1 MDAQELASIPLLADL
16 TEEQRAKVAEKLS
29 EREVDVGSVLAR
41 EGDYAYSL
49 FFVVDGVAAAAH
61 DTRLLTT
68 LRPGD
73 WFGEIGVLTHSTR
86 SANVVALSRMRL
98 LTLMAWDFSDL
109 LKELPELGERIRE
122 RALERLDRD

>member
-16 TEEQRAKVAEKLS
+16 TDEQRAVVAERLR
-29 EREVDVGSVLAR
+29 EEEVDVGTVLAR

-49 FFVVDGVAAAAH
+49 FFVADGMAAAAV

-73 WFGEIGVLTHSTR
+73 WFGEIGVLSQGTR
-86 SANVVALSRMRL
+86 SANVVALSTMRL
-98 LTLMAWDFSDL
+98 LTLMSWDFNDL
-109 LKELPELGERIRE
+109 MKEVPELGRRIRE
-122 RALERLDRD
+122 RATERLERA

>member
-1 MDAQELASIPLLADL
+1 MDAEELASIPLLADL
-16 TEEQRAKVAEKLS
+16 TEEQRAMVAEKLN
-29 EREVDVGSVLAR
+29 EREVDVGTVLAR

-49 FFVVDGVAAAAH
+49 FFVVDGMAAAAH
-61 DTRLLTT
+61 ETRLLTT

-109 LKELPELGERIRE
+109 LKELPELGERIRQ

>member
-1 MDAQELASIPLLADL
+1 M
-16 TEEQRAKVAEKLS
+16 VAEKLN
-29 EREVDVGSVLAR
+29 EREVDVGTVLAR

-49 FFVVDGVAAAAH
+49 FFVVDGMAAAAH
-61 DTRLLTT
+61 ETRLLTT

-109 LKELPELGERIRE
+109 LKELPELGERIRQ

>member
-1 MDAQELASIPLLADL
+1 MDAGELASIPLLADL
-16 TEEQRAKVAEKLS
+16 TTEQRAKVAERLS
-29 EREVDVGSVLAR
+29 EREVDVGTVLAR

-49 FFVVDGVAAAAH
+49 FFVVDGMAAAAH
-61 DTRLLTT
+61 ETRLLTT

-98 LTLMAWDFSDL
+98 LTLMSWDFADL

>member
-16 TEEQRAKVAEKLS
+16 TTEQRAMVAEKLS
-29 EREVDVGSVLAR
+29 ERQVDVGTVLAR

-49 FFVVDGVAAAAH
+49 FFVVDGLAAAAH

-86 SANVVALSRMRL
+86 SANVVALSTMRL

-109 LKELPELGERIRE
+109 MQELPVLGNRIRE
-122 RALERLDRD
+122 RALERLERD

>member
-1 MDAQELASIPLLADL
+1 MDAEELASIPLLADL
-16 TEEQRAKVAEKLS
+16 TTEQRAAVAQRLS
-29 EREVDVGSVLAR
+29 EREVDVGTVLAR

-49 FFVVDGVAAAAH
+49 FFVVDGMAAAAH
-61 DTRLLTT
+61 ETRLLTT

>member
-1 MDAQELASIPLLADL
+1 MDAEELASIPLLADL
-16 TEEQRAKVAEKLS
+16 TTEQRAKVAQRLS
-29 EREVDVGSVLAR
+29 EREVDVGTVLAR

-49 FFVVDGVAAAAH
+49 FFVVDGMAAAAH
-61 DTRLLTT
+61 ETRLLTT

>member
-1 MDAQELASIPLLADL
+1 MDAEELASIPLLADL
-16 TEEQRAKVAEKLS
+16 TPEQRAMVAEKLN
-29 EREVDVGSVLAR
+29 EREVDVGTVLAR

-49 FFVVDGVAAAAH
+49 FFVVDGLAAAAH
-61 DTRLLTT
+61 ETRLLTT

-109 LKELPELGERIRE
+109 MHELPELGTRIRE
-122 RALERLDRD
+122 RALERLERD

>member
-1 MDAQELASIPLLADL
+1 MDAEELASIPLLADL
-16 TEEQRAKVAEKLS
+16 TPEQRAMVAEKLN
-29 EREVDVGSVLAR
+29 EREVDVGTVLAR

-49 FFVVDGVAAAAH
+49 FFVVDGLAAAAH
-61 DTRLLTT
+61 ETRLLTT

-109 LKELPELGERIRE
+109 MHELPALGTRIRE
-122 RALERLDRD
+122 RALERLERD

>member
-1 MDAQELASIPLLADL
+1 MDAEELASIPLLADL
-16 TEEQRAKVAEKLS
+16 TEEQRAMVAEKLN
-29 EREVDVGSVLAR
+29 EREVDVGTVLAR

-49 FFVVDGVAAAAH
+49 FFVVDGLAAAAH
-61 DTRLLTT
+61 ETRLLTT

-109 LKELPELGERIRE
+109 MHELPALGTRIRE
-122 RALERLDRD
+122 RALERLERD

>member
-1 MDAQELASIPLLADL
+1 MDAEELASIPLLADL
-16 TEEQRAKVAEKLS
+16 TTEQRAAVAQRLS
-29 EREVDVGSVLAR
+29 EREVDVGTVLAR

-49 FFVVDGVAAAAH
+49 FFVVDGLAAAAH
-61 DTRLLTT
+61 ETRLLTT

>member
-16 TEEQRAKVAEKLS
+16 TTEQRSMVAERLN
-29 EREVDVGSVLAR
+29 EREVDVGTVLAR

-49 FFVVDGVAAAAH
+49 FFVVNGLAAAAH

-109 LKELPELGERIRE
+109 MHELPALGNRIRE
-122 RALERLDRD
+122 RALERLERD

>member
-16 TEEQRAKVAEKLS
+16 TTEQRAMVAEKLN
-29 EREVDVGSVLAR
+29 EREVDVGTVLAR

-49 FFVVDGVAAAAH
+49 FFVVDGMAAAAH
-61 DTRLLTT
+61 ETRLLTT

-109 LKELPELGERIRE
+109 LKELPELGERIRQ

>member
-1 MDAQELASIPLLADL
+1 MDAEELASIPLLADL
-16 TEEQRAKVAEKLS
+16 TTEQRAMVAEML
-29 EREVDVGSVLAR
+29 REQEVEVGTVLAR

-49 FFVVDGVAAAAH
+49 FFVVEGMAAAAH

-73 WFGEIGVLTHSTR
+73 WFGEIGVLTQGTR
-86 SANVVALSRMRL
+86 SANVVALSKMRL

-109 LKELPELGERIRE
+109 LHELPVLGSRIRE
-122 RALERLDRD
+122 RALERIERA

>member
-1 MDAQELASIPLLADL
+1 MDAEELASIPLLADL
-16 TEEQRAKVAEKLS
+16 TTEQRAKVAERLS
-29 EREVDVGSVLAR
+29 EREVDVGTVLAR

-49 FFVVDGVAAAAH
+49 FFVVDGRAAAAH
-61 DTRLLTT
+61 ETRLLTT

-98 LTLMAWDFSDL
+98 LTMMSWDFADL
-109 LKELPELGERIRE
+109 LKELPELGERIRQ

>member
-1 MDAQELASIPLLADL
+1 MDAEELASIPLLADL
-16 TEEQRAKVAEKLS
+16 TTEQRAMVAEKLS
-29 EREVDVGSVLAR
+29 EREVDVGTVLAR

-49 FFVVDGVAAAAH
+49 FFVVDGMAAAAH
-61 DTRLLTT
+61 ETRLLTT

-109 LKELPELGERIRE
+109 LKELPELGERIRQ

>member
-16 TEEQRAKVAEKLS
+16 TTEQRSMVAERLN
-29 EREVDVGSVLAR
+29 EREVDVGTVLAR

-49 FFVVDGVAAAAH
+49 FFVVNGLAAAAH

-86 SANVVALSRMRL
+86 SANVVALSLMRL

-109 LKELPELGERIRE
+109 MHELPALGTRIRE
-122 RALERLDRD
+122 RALERLERD

>member
-1 MDAQELASIPLLADL
+1 MDAEELASIPLLADL
-16 TEEQRAKVAEKLS
+16 TPEQRAMVAEKLN
-29 EREVDVGSVLAR
+29 EREVDVGTVLAR

-49 FFVVDGVAAAAH
+49 FFVVDGLAAAAH
-61 DTRLLTT
+61 ETRLLTT

-109 LKELPELGERIRE
+109 MHELPALGTRIRE
-122 RALERLDRD
+122 RAMERLERD